1 MQVKANINTFMKAFG
16 IDRSIHF
23 KISVCPFNKYDQI
36 QRNIAGVT
44 LLGAS
49 KSVMSCSYY

>member
-1 MQVKANINTFMKAFG
+1 MQVKANINTFMKVFG
-16 IDRSIHF
+16 IEHSIHF